1 MSQQLIECLAA
12 FRLESVWTVPS
23 VDSTTG
29 EVVFPLGAYFTSL
42 ASAETFYNLVN
53 LKPQTI
59 FSESAG
65 LAVSVRPA
73 VLLCCLTS
81 CSTASQIFHKS
92 AEALSHA

>member
-1 MSQQLIECLAA
+1 M
-12 FRLESVWTVPS
+12 
-23 VDSTTG
+23 DSTTG

-53 LKPQTI
+53 LKPQSV

-65 LAVSVRPA
+65 LAVSISPA
-73 VLLCCLTS
+73 VLLCFTL
-81 CSTASQIFHKS
+81 CSIALQIFHKL

>member
-1 MSQQLIECLAA
+1 M
-12 FRLESVWTVPS
+12 
-23 VDSTTG
+23 DSTTG

-53 LKPQTI
+53 LKPQSI

-65 LAVSVRPA
+65 LAVSIRPA
-73 VLLCCLTS
+73 VLLCFTLRS
-81 CSTASQIFHKS
+81 IALQIFHIS